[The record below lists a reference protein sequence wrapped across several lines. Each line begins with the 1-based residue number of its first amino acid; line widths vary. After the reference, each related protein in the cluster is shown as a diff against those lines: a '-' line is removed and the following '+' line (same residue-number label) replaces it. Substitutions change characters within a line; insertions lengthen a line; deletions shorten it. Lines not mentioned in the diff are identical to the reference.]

1 MTPSYPSAKRNGLR
15 IIMTATALA
24 LLLQS
29 GVAGTAGVAAAAS
42 TQTDAKVTTNS
53 SKAIYTTFQS
63 KLKQKNG
70 LIAADAY
77 LTNRIT
83 QVTSHHLTLMV
94 LQLENARL
102 KSLTAMTD
110 RMLVPNVQDKM
121 MKIYHWNDTFTGLMK
136 RTQDSSLQSL
146 LKEAR
151 DSGYKLVMIEGSL
164 YPIMNYSAFQKYNA
178 NVTPD
183 ISHYLNIMAAETKKI
198 PAEDG
203 GLLIGYQEVL
213 LRARNQEQF
222 LELYPTSNRVKQV
235 QNLLDSYTMYT
246 FYGLNNTPLFD
257 YETNKMVP
265 NAQKGYTAVIQRLA
279 STDSPF
285 LDKLAAFMDVV
296 REAKY
301 EKTTAVEAWL
311 DMNVPLTD
319 DSIR

>member
-15 IIMTATALA
+15 FIMTVTALA
-24 LLLQS
+24 LLIQS
-29 GVAGTAGVAAAAS
+29 GVAGTAVVAAAS
-42 TQTDAKVTTNS
+42 TQTEAKVTTNS

-102 KSLTAMTD
+102 KSLTALTD

-121 MKIYHWNDTFTGLMK
+121 MKIYQWNDTFTGLMK
-136 RTQDSSLQSL
+136 RTQDTSLQSL

-164 YPIMNYSAFQKYNA
+164 YPIMNYSAFQKYNT
-178 NVTPD
+178 NLKPD
-183 ISHYLNIMAAETKKI
+183 ISSYMNIMAAETKKI

-203 GLLIGYQEVL
+203 GLLIGYQEIL
-213 LRARNQEQF
+213 LRARNQELF

-279 STDSPF
+279 TTDSPF

-311 DMNVPLTD
+311 DINVPLPN
-319 DSIR
+319 DSSH

>member
-29 GVAGTAGVAAAAS
+29 GVAGTTEVAAAAS
-42 TQTDAKVTTNS
+42 TQTEAKVTTNS

-102 KSLTAMTD
+102 RSLTAMTD

-121 MKIYHWNDTFTGLMK
+121 MKIYQWNDTFTGLMK

-164 YPIMNYSAFQKYNA
+164 YPIMNYSAFQKYNT
-178 NVTPD
+178 NLKPD
-183 ISHYLNIMAAETKKI
+183 ISSYMNIMAAETKKI

-203 GLLIGYQEVL
+203 GLLIGYQEIL
-213 LRARNQEQF
+213 LRARNQELF

-279 STDSPF
+279 TTDSPF
-285 LDKLAAFMDVV
+285 LDKLASFMDVV
-296 REAKY
+296 SEAKY

-311 DMNVPLTD
+311 DINVPLAN
-319 DSIR
+319 DSSH

>member
-1 MTPSYPSAKRNGLR
+1 
-15 IIMTATALA
+15 MTATALA
-24 LLLQS
+24 LLIQS
-29 GVAGTAGVAAAAS
+29 GMASTTGIAAAAS
-42 TQTDAKVTTNS
+42 SQTEAKVTTNS

-102 KSLTAMTD
+102 KSLTTMTD

-121 MKIYHWNDTFTGLMK
+121 MKIYQWNDTFTGLMK
-136 RTQDSSLQSL
+136 RTQDTSLQTL

-178 NVTPD
+178 NVKPD
-183 ISHYLNIMAAETKKI
+183 ISQYMNIMAAETKKI

-203 GLLIGYQEVL
+203 GLLIGYQEIL

-222 LELYPTSNRVKQV
+222 LELYPASNRVKQV
-235 QNLLDSYTMYT
+235 QNLLDSYMMYT

-265 NAQKGYTAVIQRLA
+265 NAQKGYTSVIQRLA
-279 STDSPF
+279 TVDSPF
-285 LDKLAAFMDVV
+285 LDKLASFMDVV

>member
-15 IIMTATALA
+15 FIMTATALA
-24 LLLQS
+24 LLIQS
-29 GVAGTAGVAAAAS
+29 GMAGTAGVAAAAS
-42 TQTDAKVTTNS
+42 TQTEAKVTTNS

-102 KSLTAMTD
+102 KSLTTMTD

-121 MKIYHWNDTFTGLMK
+121 MKIYQWNDTFTSLMG
-136 RTQDSSLQSL
+136 RTQDTSLQSL

-164 YPIMNYSAFQKYNA
+164 YPIMNYSSFQKYNA
-178 NVTPD
+178 NVKPD
-183 ISHYLNIMAAETKKI
+183 ISSYINIMAAETKKI

-213 LRARNQEQF
+213 LRARNQELF

-279 STDSPF
+279 TTDSPF
-285 LDKLAAFMDVV
+285 LDKLASFMDVV

>member
-1 MTPSYPSAKRNGLR
+1 MIPSYPSAKRNGLR
-15 IIMTATALA
+15 FIMTATALA
-24 LLLQS
+24 LLIQS
-29 GVAGTAGVAAAAS
+29 GMASTTGIAAAAS
-42 TQTDAKVTTNS
+42 SQTEAKVTTNS
-53 SKAIYTTFQS
+53 SKAIYTTFQP

-102 KSLTAMTD
+102 KSLTTMTD

-121 MKIYHWNDTFTGLMK
+121 MKIYQWNDTFTGLMK
-136 RTQDSSLQSL
+136 RTQDTSLQTL

-178 NVTPD
+178 NVKPD
-183 ISHYLNIMAAETKKI
+183 ISQYMNIMAAETKKI

-203 GLLIGYQEVL
+203 GLLIGYQEIL

-222 LELYPTSNRVKQV
+222 LELYPASNRVKQV
-235 QNLLDSYTMYT
+235 QNLLDSYMMYT

-265 NAQKGYTAVIQRLA
+265 NAQKGYTSVIQRLA
-279 STDSPF
+279 TVDSPF
-285 LDKLAAFMDVV
+285 LDKLASFMDVV

>member
-1 MTPSYPSAKRNGLR
+1 MTPSYPSAKRNRLR

-29 GVAGTAGVAAAAS
+29 GVAGTAGVATATAS
-42 TQTDAKVTTNS
+42 NTESKVTTNS

-77 LTNRIT
+77 LSNRIT

-110 RMLVPNVQDKM
+110 RMLVPNVQAKI
-121 MKIYHWNDTFTGLMK
+121 MKIYQWNDTFTGLMK

-164 YPIMNYSAFQKYNA
+164 YPIMNYSAFQKYNT
-178 NVTPD
+178 NLKPD
-183 ISHYLNIMAAETKKI
+183 ISSYMNIMATETKKI

-203 GLLIGYQEVL
+203 GLLIGYQEIL
-213 LRARNQEQF
+213 LRAINQERF

-257 YETNKMVP
+257 YETNKMMP

-279 STDSPF
+279 TVDSPF
-285 LDKLAAFMDVV
+285 LDKLASFMDVV
-296 REAKY
+296 SEAKY

-311 DMNVPLTD
+311 DINVPLTD
-319 DSIR
+319 DSSR

>member
-1 MTPSYPSAKRNGLR
+1 MTPSYQSAKRNGLR
-15 IIMTATALA
+15 FIMTATALA
-24 LLLQS
+24 LLVQS
-29 GVAGTAGVAAAAS
+29 GMAGTTGVAAAAS
-42 TQTDAKVTTNS
+42 TQTEAKVTTNS

-102 KSLTAMTD
+102 KSLTTMTD

-121 MKIYHWNDTFTGLMK
+121 MKIYQWNDTFTSLMK
-136 RTQDSSLQSL
+136 RTQDTSLQSL

-178 NVTPD
+178 NVKPD
-183 ISHYLNIMAAETKKI
+183 ISSYINIMAAETKKI

-213 LRARNQEQF
+213 LRARNQELF

-279 STDSPF
+279 TTDSPF
-285 LDKLAAFMDVV
+285 LDKLASFMDVV

-311 DMNVPLTD
+311 DINVPLPN
-319 DSIR
+319 DSSH